1 MTITV
6 NVSISDSLS
15 DSIES
20 GDDGASGCES
30 PEPESPEPG
39 SSEPVLSV
47 APLSVSAI
55 PDLAQ
60 LQSWACAAYLDKTPA
75 IVSLLITSSDE
86 IQALNKQY
94 RGKDMATNVLSFP
107 MQSPAEVD
115 ICLLGDV
122 VLCAEVIK
130 QEAKQQ
136 SKAEQSHWAHMV
148 VHGML
153 HLQGYDH
160 VEDDEAQIMEQL
172 EIKILKQIGIDSPY
186 QISSCQQLIL

>member
-6 NVSISDSLS
+6 DVSISDTLS

-20 GDDGASGCES
+20 GDDGGDGAPQAEP
-30 PEPESPEPG
+30 PEPESAQA
-39 SSEPVLSV
+39 V
-47 APLSVSAI
+47 ASL
-55 PDLAQ
+55 PDLSQ
-60 LQSWACAAYLDKTPA
+60 LQSWASAAYLDKTPA

-86 IQALNKQY
+86 IQELNRQY
-94 RGKDMATNVLSFP
+94 RGKDKATNVLSFP
-107 MQSPAEVD
+107 MQSPEEVD

-130 QEAKQQ
+130 QEAQQQ
-136 SKAEQSHWAHMV
+136 SKTEESHWAHMV

-160 VEDDEAQIMEQL
+160 VDDDEAQIMEQL

-186 QISSCQQLIL
+186 QI